1 MSVKLSPR
9 DTFLVV
15 LLVCILG
22 IVAWY
27 FLYYQSRNQEISDAQ
42 FNLDTRNATLL
53 TYRSAQSALP
63 ALRTEVAGLQ
73 VQRDAF
79 FQALPQTANIGSVI
93 AAIRQTVAVASGE
106 LNSVTVSTAATPGLP
121 TGVRPIGLNLTVS
134 ARFQPTFQMLRSLET
149 MSRFS
154 NVSNVSLALP
164 APDSTDPKL
173 NTNML
178 LTVYTFDPSQAGLSA
193 TPGAPA
199 AAPSAP
205 ATTPGGVR

>member
-27 FLYYQSRNQEISDAQ
+27 FLYYQARNQEISDAQ

-73 VQRDAF
+73 VQSDAF
-79 FQALPQTANIGSVI
+79 FQALPKTANIGSVI

-106 LNSVTVSTAATPGLP
+106 LNSVTVSSAATPGLP
-121 TGVRPIGLNLTVS
+121 TGVRPIALNLGVS

-173 NTNML
+173 NTSMV
-178 LTVYTFDPSQAGLSA
+178 LTVYTFDPSQAGLSG